1 MQRTLLTIITE
12 ASLERRLIAD
22 IKARGAHGYT
32 ITEAHGEGSR
42 GVRESGFEKAGNI
55 RIEIVCDSVV
65 AERIAHLAEGTL
77 LPRLCDDPVQPGG
90 RGAAAGEV
98 LSRAPLA
105 AA

>member
-1 MQRTLLTIITE
+1 MQRTLLTIVTE

-55 RIEIVCDSVV
+55 RIEIVCEAAV
-65 AERIAHLAEGTL
+65 
-77 LPRLCDDPVQPGG
+77 
-90 RGAAAGEV
+90 AAAISQWLREHYYRDYAMILFSQQVEV
-98 LSRAPLA
+98 LRPEKF
-105 AA
+105 